1 MIAKNVYTY
10 QPKMQPQPCKNMSL
24 FSTKRDYFTQ
34 D

>member
-10 QPKMQPQPCKNMSL
+10 QPKRKPQPRKNMSL
-24 FSTKRDYFTQ
+24 FSTKRDYFAQ